1 MQENALSQYIP
12 LLSSHAGSCL
22 TFANWQNA
30 GVRTIAYQI
39 DELLVKPGLPVLQKL
54 TQLRNY
60 ISWPGQLV
68 LNALLK
74 PSRTEGIYEIR
85 STYDGQLVQISVSE
99 LSKLIKALKPNK
111 VLLPLGSAQYFEQ
124 FWQPLLAEIELYLN
138 FEEAKD
144 DISTTGYYCSFKEQ
158 PFNYQYN
165 NLPNANNKLYL
176 IGDFQ
181 LHEMQLLL
189 QNNYNFQSN
198 QPAEDGMRGVFYNEE
213 EKINILEQEFQQDYL
228 TLKQNCQCQTCS
240 TQLTRAYLH
249 HLLQHTPL
257 LAQRYLI
264 QHNVYYCQN
273 YLINQN

>member
-1 MQENALSQYIP
+1 MQENAVSHYIP
-12 LLSSHAGSCL
+12 LLSSQAGSCL

-30 GVRTIAYQI
+30 GAKIVAYQL

-54 TQLRNY
+54 THLQDYLAW
-60 ISWPGQLV
+60 SGDLV

-74 PSRTEGIYEIR
+74 PVNAKGVYEIR
-85 STYDGQLVQISVSE
+85 SSYDGQLVQISVLE
-99 LSKLIKALKPNK
+99 LSSLIKTLKPNK
-111 VLLPLGSAQYFEQ
+111 VLLPLGSAPYFKQ
-124 FWQPLLAEIELYLN
+124 FWQPLLAEIELYLH

-144 DISTTGYYCSFKEQ
+144 DITTTGYYYSFTEQ
-158 PFNYQYN
+158 PFDYLYK
-165 NLPNANNKLYL
+165 NLPKFNKLYL
-176 IGDFQ
+176 IGAFQ

-189 QNNYNFQSN
+189 QNNYSVQSN
-198 QPAEDGMRGVFYNEE
+198 LPAEDGMQGVFYD
-213 EKINILEQEFQQDYL
+213 EKEKFNILEQTFEQDYQ
-228 TLKQNCQCQTCS
+228 TLKHNCQCETCNR
-240 TQLTRAYLH
+240 QLTRAYLH